1 MSHENKPNS
10 IRALTSPA
18 IYNELAALVVVA
30 AEAEPLVLLADPL
43 EVPVAVPLALA
54 LALELE
60 LELELLLLELSVPRT
75 PPMTPAG
82 VLVPLAFAAAL
93 LNEARVS
100 EPLELW
106 RK

>member
-10 IRALTSPA
+10 IKALTSPA

-60 LELELLLLELSVPRT
+60 LELLLLELSVPRT

>member
-1 MSHENKPNS
+1 MSHENKPNN
-10 IRALTSPA
+10 IKALTSPA

-60 LELELLLLELSVPRT
+60 LELLLLELSVPRT

>member
-1 MSHENKPNS
+1 MSHENRPSNIK
-10 IRALTSPA
+10 ALTSPA
-18 IYNELAALVVVA
+18 MYNELAALVVVA
-30 AEAEPLVLLADPL
+30 AAAEPLVLLADPP

-54 LALELE
+54 
-60 LELELLLLELSVPRT
+60 LELLLLELSVPRT

-82 VLVPLAFAAAL
+82 VLVSLAFAAAL

-106 RK
+106 WK

>member
-1 MSHENKPNS
+1 MSHENKPNN
-10 IRALTSPA
+10 IKALTSPA

-30 AEAEPLVLLADPL
+30 AVAEPLVLLADPL
-43 EVPVAVPLALA
+43 EVPVAVPLAL
-54 LALELE
+54 ELE
-60 LELELLLLELSVPRT
+60 PEPELLLLELSVPRT

-82 VLVPLAFAAAL
+82 VLVSLALAAAL

-106 RK
+106 GK